1 MVFCDEDAGVFTA
14 GAGSWALWK
23 GATKGETF
31 GGDLRRP
38 ESGRVVIGPETAHIG
53 TKRPF
58 PKMFQRSGFDRS
70 RQSAFVRPS
79 HFIASERD
87 ECWVVGLAFRFAQSE
102 LVWLGNASL
111 VESSL
116 GG

>member
-1 MVFCDEDAGVFTA
+1 M
-14 GAGSWALWK
+14 SALRHYVVWWV
-23 GATKGETF
+23 AW
-31 GGDLRRP
+31 RSP
-38 ESGRVVIGPETAHIG
+38 ESGQGYQPTWMAEIG

-58 PKMFQRSGFDRS
+58 PKMFQMSGFDRS

-87 ECWVVGLAFRFAQSE
+87 ECWVAGLAFRFAQGE

-116 GG
+116 SG